1 MNSKNIKKYLK
12 AKLKDWT
19 EHIDNAEVKKAVE
32 ENTIITG
39 GAMVS
44 LLTGERPHDY
54 DVYFRTKEA
63 CIEVAK
69 YYVDKWNE
77 THKDKPVS
85 LVWGNLAE
93 QITGAD
99 NGSVKCIVKSKG
111 IADED
116 EEQVSSMSYNFESTE
131 QEDEEMGI
139 ISDKEQAED
148 GGKKKYHPRFITSN
162 AITLSDK
169 IQIVTRFY
177 GEVAEIHKNYDF
189 VHCTCAWNSWDNEV
203 FLPQKAL
210 ECIIN
215 KELYYVGSK
224 YPLCSI
230 KETAQKCTWVSQ
242 FIMEYYGCG
251 IGQRIDGPLHT
262 IVTRDRFAL
271 ITVLGNKYVIL
282 DIFLR
287 MLRPEE
293 LKLGQG
299 FPADYIIDRDINYR
313 PYPIREQVARIG
325 NSVVPI
331 MAEKLVEANCGYLKV
346 GNRPPSLRLDMSGAQ
361 IKFA

>member
-1 MNSKNIKKYLK
+1 MNSKNIKRHLK
-12 AKLKDWT
+12 AKLRDWT
-19 EHIDNAEVKKAVE
+19 EHIDNEQVKKIVE

-44 LLTGERPHDY
+44 LLTGEPPHDY

-77 THKDKPVS
+77 KHKDKPVS
-85 LVWGNLAE
+85 LVWGELLE
-93 QITGAD
+93 QRTGSD
-99 NGSVKCIVKSKG
+99 NGSVKCFVQSKG

-116 EEQVSSMSYNFESTE
+116 EQKNSDISYNFESTAE
-131 QEDEEMGI
+131 EDEQMGI
-139 ISDKEQAED
+139 VSDKEKSEED
-148 GGKKKYHPRFITSN
+148 TKEKYRPRFITSN

-177 GEVAEIHKNYDF
+177 GEVADIHKNYDF
-189 VHCTCAWNSWDNEV
+189 VHCTCAWSSWDNEV

-230 KETAQKCTWVSQ
+230 IRTRKYIERGYHINAGQYVKMCMQLNELDLTDIKVLEEQLTGVDTTYFQMMIDELREHQEETGSDKVDTAYA
-242 FIMEYYGCG
+242 ME
-251 IGQRIDGPLHT
+251 
-262 IVTRDRFAL
+262 L
-271 ITVLGNKYVIL
+271 INKL
-282 DIFLR
+282 F
-287 MLRPEE
+287 
-293 LKLGQG
+293 
-299 FPADYIIDRDINYR
+299 
-313 PYPIREQVARIG
+313 
-325 NSVVPI
+325 
-331 MAEKLVEANCGYLKV
+331 
-346 GNRPPSLRLDMSGAQ
+346 
-361 IKFA
+361 